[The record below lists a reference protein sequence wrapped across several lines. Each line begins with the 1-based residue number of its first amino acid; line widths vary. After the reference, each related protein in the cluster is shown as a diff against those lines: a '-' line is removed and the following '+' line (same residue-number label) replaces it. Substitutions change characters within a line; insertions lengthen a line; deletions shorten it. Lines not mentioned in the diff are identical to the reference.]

1 MKTCTRVL
9 NKIHMRKIYT
19 LAIGLVGLVGASFA
33 QNNLDVKIEPQHMT
47 GEVITSGNVASADAA
62 RGTQSCIDTVDYAL
76 YRALNSAGQVTYA
89 TVLLQD
95 SMTTIKG
102 MGLFFPVPAG
112 QSVGVNGLE
121 FLANS
126 RKADGSA
133 SSVVVSLYAAGAD
146 SLPTGTAL
154 ETETVM
160 VDTNGQTIGDI
171 YNLVLFSSTANLSS
185 SFVITVEA
193 GSPTDSTALWT
204 GGVLS
209 GVVDGYPTSLEVGG
223 NWLRPGGAAQIG
235 AIVPRIHP
243 LIQYDV
249 VNNVIPSVTKLSGP
263 NEEVTFNITASQMGG
278 SYLTFTGL
286 LQDNNTTAINFGDG
300 NIKVDAS
307 ATETNTYAVETNDYS
322 VVLTDS
328 VQTYSVGAPYC
339 IATETVT
346 IQKAYPLSINDLD
359 SGKFFAFTSNNEI
372 VVGNGQGTAV
382 LYSITGTVVK
392 QVVLSNT
399 LERINVSDLSNG
411 VYMLQV
417 GDNVVKLNL

>member
-1 MKTCTRVL
+1 
-9 NKIHMRKIYT
+9 MRKIYT

-33 QNNLDVKIEPQHMT
+33 QNNLDYKIEPQQMT
-47 GEVITSGNVASADAA
+47 GEVIATRDAASADVA
-62 RGTQSCIDTVDYAL
+62 RGTQSCVDTVDYAL
-76 YRALNSAGQVTYA
+76 YRSLNSAGQVTYA

-121 FLANS
+121 FFANS

-133 SSVVVSLYAAGAD
+133 SSVVVSLYTAGAD

-154 ETETVM
+154 ETQTVS
-160 VDTNGQTIGDI
+160 VDTNSQTLGDI
-171 YNLVLFSSTANLSS
+171 YNLVTFSSVANLSN

-209 GVVDGYPTSLEVGG
+209 GGFDGYPTSLEVGG
-223 NWLRPGGAAQIG
+223 NWLRPGASAQIG
-235 AIVPRIHP
+235 GIVPRIHP

-249 VNNVIPSVTKLSGP
+249 MNNVIPSVTKLSGP
-263 NEEVTFNITASQMGG
+263 NEEVTFNITASQMGS

-300 NIKVDAS
+300 NMTVDAS
-307 ATETNTYAVETNDYS
+307 ATETNTYAVETNDYT

-328 VQTYSVGAPYC
+328 VGLYTINPEFCV
-339 IATETVT
+339 ATETIT

-359 SGKFFAFTSNNEI
+359 SGKFFAFTSNDEI
-372 VVGNGQGTAV
+372 VVGNGEGTAV

-417 GDNVVKLNL
+417 GENVVKLNL